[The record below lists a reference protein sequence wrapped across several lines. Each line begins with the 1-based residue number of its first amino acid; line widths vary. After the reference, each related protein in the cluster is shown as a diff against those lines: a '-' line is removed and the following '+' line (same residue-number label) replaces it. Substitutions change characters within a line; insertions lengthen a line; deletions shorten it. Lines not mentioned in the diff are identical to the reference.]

1 MAVLT
6 EKMLV
11 IKAEKVPEFTAMM
24 KKPMI
29 SKSFF
34 EECRKSARSIKELK
48 AK

>member
-6 EKMLV
+6 EKMLI
-11 IKAEKVPEFTAMM
+11 IKTEKVPEFTAMM

-34 EECRKSARSIKELK
+34 AECKKSARSMKELK